1 MSVFFVLVV
10 FAIILYCIMQNN
22 DTEHNRRKYV
32 TIITFI
38 LIVVAGLRHVAVGND
53 TLAYWDKFEAIRYN
67 SWGELFNSFWV
78 GLFNPTQSDLGKDPG
93 MWILNKALSYV
104 IYNQQIYLLLMAS
117 IMLVPLGIFFYRNS
131 TTLKQLLFAYS
142 FYITLY
148 FSYLP
153 CSAIRQSIAIG
164 LLIMGYI
171 GLTEN
176 KVKKFIFYLALAVL
190 FHKSSVIGVLF
201 LIIFLLRKP
210 FWAYRWTLVAFFCV
224 LMFYNYLGIL
234 LADSN
239 EIYAMYS
246 GSYYET
252 GASKPFVVIVLY
264 VGFYLI
270 GLFSIKRY
278 KNDGLDQ
285 TTEFAMIGTSLT
297 TTFIPLIRLDP
308 SLVRITGYFVMW
320 SCLFVPQSIMKYSS
334 SLRKLIFIMC
344 ILLFLYRSFSASEH
358 YAFFWQDMIL
368 HERYR

>member
-1 MSVFFVLVV
+1 MSIFFVLVV
-10 FAIILYCIMQNN
+10 FAIILYCMMQNN
-22 DTEHNRRKYV
+22 DTKKSRKKYV
-32 TIITFI
+32 IIITSV

-67 SWGELFNSFWV
+67 SWGELFNGFWT
-78 GLFNPTQSDLGKDPG
+78 GLLNPTQSDFGKDPG
-93 MWILNKALSYV
+93 MWILNKALSYI
-104 IYNQQIYLLLMAS
+104 IYNQQIYFLLMAS
-117 IMLVPLGIFFYRNS
+117 IILVPLGVFFYRNS

-153 CSAIRQSIAIG
+153 CSAVRQSIAVG

-176 KVKKFIFYLALAVL
+176 KVKKFIFYLALALL
-190 FHKSSVIGVLF
+190 FHKSSMIGVLF
-201 LIIFLLRKP
+201 LIIFLLKKP
-210 FWAYRWTLVAFFCV
+210 VWSYRLTIVAFICV
-224 LMFYNYLGIL
+224 LMFYNYIGVL

-239 EIYAMYS
+239 EIYAMYN

-252 GASKPFVVIVLY
+252 GASKPFIVIVLY

-270 GLFSIKRY
+270 GLFSLKDY
-278 KNDGLDQ
+278 KNDGLDR
-285 TTEFAMIGTSLT
+285 TTALAMIGTSLT

-320 SCLFVPQSIMKYSS
+320 SCLFVPQSIAKYSS
-334 SLRKLIFIMC
+334 SLSKLILIIC
-344 ILLFLYRSFSASEH
+344 ILLFLYRSFRDSDH